1 MIGNDDREKEKATIM
16 KLPPITRRAF
26 ALSSIAFTGLALTS
40 IATVSAAESPAEM
53 KPINA
58 TDFGA
63 KGDGVTD
70 DTAAINAAI
79 VAAQKQGVGA
89 VVSLPSGRYKTALG
103 AEKSIRIT
111 GADGLTF
118 QGEGDTTIVS
128 GDLDEPVFRLVDS
141 KSVTVR
147 KISIDHDPLG
157 FTQGTITSVDIPS
170 MTCEVSIDPGYPAP
184 NDPTFKGSQVHPFVF
199 PDKNYYQ
206 LDRYW
211 PNPSQMVKTG
221 EHTWSWKLQGPP
233 NVENWP
239 GKRFFIYSERRSHA
253 FILGNLR
260 DTTLEDINYW
270 GGGANAGFY
279 VNGLEGIT
287 TFRRFVIGVPPG
299 STRLYSCAGGGQIS
313 GLRGKLLLDQCDFSK
328 IDDDGIDILS
338 NYTRII
344 EQRDKRTL
352 VVQAKNSDYRK
363 GDRVELW
370 DWQHKKMR
378 SDAII
383 TTATSN
389 PGGTFVIALDR
400 DVVTERV
407 GVGVGMNFSRESMT
421 DGIDRLI
428 NVATVGQE
436 TIFRDSKFQVFRAKC
451 LNLKASHCTIERCTF
466 SNSFQPAISAAPEWY
481 FEEGSSI
488 RNFTVRN
495 CTFTDNNHPNI
506 VIGASPLSGV
516 PGTKPIVSDAPENI
530 SHDSTNILIEG
541 NSFSGFGT
549 TPSVFGWNWP
559 VGPAITITCADH
571 VVIRGNTFGPLAESA
586 PKGTP
591 KVFVEKSNDVQITN
605 NKGISA
611 KAIDTKHHDLFK
623 NDDTSG

>member
-1 MIGNDDREKEKATIM
+1 M
-16 KLPPITRRAF
+16 KNKKSHTFRPFAF
-26 ALSSIAFTGLALTS
+26 SSLALVALTLLSIASFP
-40 IATVSAAESPAEM
+40 VSAAEL
-53 KPINA
+53 KPINVK
-58 TDFGA
+58 DFGA

-79 VAAQKQGVGA
+79 GAAQRQGVGA
-89 VVSLPSGRYKTALG
+89 VVALPSGRYKTAIG

-118 QGEGDTTIVS
+118 QGEVDTTIVS
-128 GDLDEPVFRLVDS
+128 GDLDEPVFRIVDS
-141 KSVTVR
+141 KSVSVR

-157 FTQGTITSVDIPS
+157 YTQGTITSVDIPN

-199 PDKNYYQ
+199 PEKNYYQ

-211 PNPSQMVKTG
+211 PNPSEMVKTG

-233 NVENWP
+233 NIENWP
-239 GKRFFIYSERRSHA
+239 GKKFFIYSESRSHA
-253 FILGNLR
+253 FILSNLR

-279 VNGLEGIT
+279 VNGLEGTT

-299 STRLYSCAGGGQIS
+299 STRIYSCAGGGQVS

-328 IDDDGIDILS
+328 IDDDGIDILA

-352 VVQAKNSDYRK
+352 IVQAKNSDYRT

-436 TIFRDSKFQVFRAKC
+436 TIIRDSKFQVFRAKC
-451 LNLKASHCTIERCTF
+451 LNLKAANCTIERCTF

-488 RNFTVRN
+488 RNFTVRD

-506 VIGASPLSGV
+506 VIGASPISGV

-530 SHDSTNILIEG
+530 SHDSEKIVIEG

-559 VGPAITITCADH
+559 VGPAVTITSAAH

-591 KVFVEKSNDVQITN
+591 KVLVEKSNDVQIMS

-611 KAIDTKHHDLFK
+611 EETSVRELTNASKAEDVNRSLEKDEFFLEL
-623 NDDTSG
+623 D

>member
-1 MIGNDDREKEKATIM
+1 MIGTEDIKNLIVAIM
-16 KLPPITRRAF
+16 KQLRMMRTAF
-26 ALSSIAFTGLALTS
+26 ARSYTALTALAMLS
-40 IATVSAAESPAEM
+40 FVTVTRAEVPAEL
-53 KPINA
+53 KPINVKA
-58 TDFGA
+58 FGA

-79 VAAQKQGVGA
+79 LAAQKQGTGA
-89 VVSLPSGRYKTALG
+89 VVSLPSGRYKTAMG
-103 AEKSIRIT
+103 AEKSIRIA

-128 GDLDEPVFRLVDS
+128 GDLDEPVFRLLDS
-141 KSVTVR
+141 KGVTVR
-147 KISIDHDPLG
+147 NISIDHDPLG
-157 FTQGTITSVDIPS
+157 YTQGTITGVDIPN
-170 MTCEVSIDPGYPAP
+170 MTCEVSIDPGYPTP
-184 NDPTFKGSQVHPFVF
+184 NDPSLKGSQVHPFVF
-199 PDKNYYQ
+199 PEKNYYQ

-211 PNPSQMVKTG
+211 PNPTEMTETG
-221 EHTWSWKLQGPP
+221 ERTWRWKLEGPP
-233 NVENWP
+233 NIDNWP
-239 GKRFFIYSERRSHA
+239 GKRFFIYSESRSHA
-253 FILGNLR
+253 FILSNLR

-279 VNGLEGIT
+279 VNGLEGTT

-352 VVQAKNSDYRK
+352 IVQSKNNDYLA

-370 DWQHKKMR
+370 DWQHKKIR
-378 SDAII
+378 SNAII
-383 TTATSN
+383 TSATSN

-407 GVGVGMNFSRESMT
+407 GVGIGMNFSREAMI

-436 TIFRDSKFQVFRAKC
+436 TIIRDSKFQVFRAKC
-451 LNLKASHCTIERCTF
+451 LNLKAANCTIERCTF

-488 RNFTVRN
+488 RNFTVRH
-495 CTFTDNNHPNI
+495 CTFTGNNHPNI

-516 PGTKPIVSDAPENI
+516 PGTKPIVSDAPENV
-530 SHDSTNILIEG
+530 SHDSTKILIEG

-559 VGPAITITCADH
+559 VGPAITITSAAD
-571 VVIRGNTFGPLAESA
+571 VVIRDNLFGPLAESA

-591 KVFVEKSNDVQITN
+591 KVLVEKSNDVQIMN
-605 NKGISA
+605 NKGISPEE
-611 KAIDTKHHDLFK
+611 T
-623 NDDTSG
+623 TVRER

>member
-1 MIGNDDREKEKATIM
+1 MNHHDSPHLSGRHFLRGTI
-16 KLPPITRRAF
+16 
-26 ALSSIAFTGLALTS
+26 ALTALALWT
-40 IATVSAAESPAEM
+40 IATVSAAEMPAAL
-53 KPINA
+53 KPVNVK
-58 TDFGA
+58 DFGA

-79 VAAQKQGVGA
+79 VAAQGQGVGA

-103 AEKSIRIT
+103 AEKSIRIK

-128 GDLDEPVFRLVDS
+128 GDLDEPVFRIDDS

-157 FTQGTITSVDIPS
+157 YTQGTITGVDIPN
-170 MTCEVSIDPGYPAP
+170 MTCEVSIDPGYPPP
-184 NDPTFKGSQVHPFVF
+184 NDPSFKGSQVHPFVF
-199 PDKNYYQ
+199 PEKNYYQ
-206 LDRYW
+206 LDRHW
-211 PNPSQMVKTG
+211 PNPIEMVKTG

-233 NVENWP
+233 NIENWP
-239 GKRFFIYSERRSHA
+239 GKRFFIYTESRSQA
-253 FILGNLR
+253 FMLSNLS

-270 GGGANAGFY
+270 GGGANAGY
-279 VNGLEGIT
+279 YIRGLEGTT

-299 STRLYSCAGGGQIS
+299 SNRLYSCAGGGQVS

-328 IDDDGIDILS
+328 IDDDGIDILAD
-338 NYTRII
+338 YTRII

-352 VVQAKNSDYRK
+352 LVQAKKHDYRT

-378 SDAII
+378 ADAII
-383 TTATSN
+383 TTATPN
-389 PGGTFVIALDR
+389 PDGTFVIALDR

-421 DGIDRLI
+421 DDIDRLI

-436 TIFRDSKFQVFRAKC
+436 TIIRDSKFQVFRAKC
-451 LNLKASHCTIERCTF
+451 LNLKAANCTIERCTF
-466 SNSFQPAISAAPEWY
+466 RNSFQPAVFAAPEWY

-488 RNFTVRN
+488 RNFTVRD

-516 PGTKPIVSDAPENI
+516 TGTKPIVSDAPENT
-530 SHDSTNILIEG
+530 SYDSTNILIEG
-541 NSFSGFGT
+541 NSFSGYGT

-559 VGPAITITCADH
+559 VGPAIAITNAAQ
-571 VVIRGNTFGPLAESA
+571 VMIRGNTFGPLAESA
-586 PKGTP
+586 PEGTP
-591 KVFVEKSNDVQITN
+591 KVLVEKSNDVQFID

-611 KAIDTKHHDLFK
+611 EEATERRQPGGSPGGNLK
-623 NDDTSG
+623 